1 MARLH
6 EEFSRAVRQK
16 MPLGVLMFDID
27 HFKKVNDTYGHL
39 IGDRI
44 LTQMSTLCRSL
55 LREGDIVMRYGGEEF
70 LAILPAA
77 SKEDITE
84 IGERIRRIV
93 EETPFDVGEQQ
104 IRITVSIGG
113 TAYPGLQIETERDL
127 VKCADEAMYSV
138 KNSGR
143 NYLRVA

>member
-1 MARLH
+1 M
-6 EEFSRAVRQK
+6 
-16 MPLGVLMFDID
+16 
-27 HFKKVNDTYGHL
+27 
-39 IGDRI
+39 
-44 LTQMSTLCRSL
+44 

-77 SKEDITE
+77 SKEDVTD

-93 EETPFDVGEQQ
+93 EETQFDVGEQLTQ
-104 IRITVSIGG
+104 ITISIGG
-113 TAYPGLQIETERDL
+113 AAYPDLKIETEDDL
-127 VKCADEAMYSV
+127 VIFAYEAMYSA

>member
-1 MARLH
+1 
-6 EEFSRAVRQK
+6 
-16 MPLGVLMFDID
+16 
-27 HFKKVNDTYGHL
+27 
-39 IGDRI
+39 
-44 LTQMSTLCRSL
+44 
-55 LREGDIVMRYGGEEF
+55 MRYGGKEF

-104 IRITVSIGG
+104 IRITISIGR
-113 TAYPGLQIETERDL
+113 TAYPGLKIETEGDL

-143 NYLRVA
+143 NYLPVA